1 MIVPSEVHS
10 HSQAIVGDI
19 QGIFVFVYIASLSSL
34 YIVVEPPSTHSDM
47 DLSSSDEN
55 LTQQS

>member
-34 YIVVEPPSTHSDM
+34 HIVVEPPSTHSDM